1 VAVKGDMSMGEHL
14 EFLLQRM
21 VDKGLSAEIIP
32 RLIRD
37 VANILLDHRYA
48 TRTTVNEKLAYLGWG
63 ESILDETSLQLI
75 ILVLEESEFLKTRM
89 DPLH

>member
-1 VAVKGDMSMGEHL
+1 VAVKGDIGMDEHL
-14 EFLLQRM
+14 EFLVQRM

-37 VANILLDHRYA
+37 VANILLDHKYA
-48 TRTTVNEKLAYLGWG
+48 TRTLVNEKLAYLGWG

-75 ILVLEESEFLKTRM
+75 ILVLETSEFLKTKM
-89 DPLH
+89 DLLH